1 MKISL
6 NWIKEYI
13 PGFQY
18 ESLESLTDKMTATG
32 LDIESVQDE
41 SVKFNK
47 FVIGEVLEKKS
58 IRMPINFQFVR

>member
-13 PGFQY
+13 PDFNT
-18 ESLESLTDKMTATG
+18 ESLESLIDKMIVTG

-47 FVIGEVLEKKS
+47 FVIGEFWKRKHPNADS
-58 IRMPINFQFVR
+58 FQSVR